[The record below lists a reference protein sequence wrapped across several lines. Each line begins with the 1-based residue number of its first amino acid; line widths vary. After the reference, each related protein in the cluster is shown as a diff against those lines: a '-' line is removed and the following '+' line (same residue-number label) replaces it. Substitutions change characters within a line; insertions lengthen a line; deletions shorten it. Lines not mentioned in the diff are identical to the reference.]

1 MKQTTRQK
9 IEANK
14 ATYRRTQKQR
24 TFAIDPS
31 KLKYAKAVDNFLEK
45 VGRAY
50 ESSKNSTLVFRGRAR

>member
-14 ATYRRTQKQR
+14 ATYKRTQKQR

-31 KLKYAKAVDNFLEK
+31 KIKYAKAVDNFLEK
-45 VGRAY
+45 VHQAY
-50 ESSKNSTLVFRGRAR
+50 AISKNSKLLFRGRAR